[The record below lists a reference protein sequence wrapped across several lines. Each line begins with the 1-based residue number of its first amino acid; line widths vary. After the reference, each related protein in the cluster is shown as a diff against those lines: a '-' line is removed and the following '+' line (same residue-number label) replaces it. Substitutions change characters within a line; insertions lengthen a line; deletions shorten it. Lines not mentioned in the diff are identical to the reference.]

1 MAIDHSLLYDPL
13 FTLAGVPAVL
23 TLADG
28 RVFNITVIDKTSPA
42 STGNKVDVETTLPT
56 AAIRYAELVSL
67 GMNADDIVDGTLA
80 FNSFTWLIRNR
91 KLDPNPSGE
100 KAGQILAMLTNQTE
114 LASSES

>member
-1 MAIDHSLLYDPL
+1 MAVDHSLLYDPL
-13 FTLAGVPAVL
+13 FTIAGVPAVL

-28 RVFNITVIDKTSPA
+28 RVFSITVIDKSA
-42 STGNKVDVETTLPT
+42 GIVTGNKVDVETVVPA

-67 GMNADDIVDGTLA
+67 GMNADDIVGGTLA
-80 FNSFTWLIRNR
+80 FNGFTWLVRNR

-100 KAGQILAMLTNQTE
+100 KAGIVHALLTDQTE